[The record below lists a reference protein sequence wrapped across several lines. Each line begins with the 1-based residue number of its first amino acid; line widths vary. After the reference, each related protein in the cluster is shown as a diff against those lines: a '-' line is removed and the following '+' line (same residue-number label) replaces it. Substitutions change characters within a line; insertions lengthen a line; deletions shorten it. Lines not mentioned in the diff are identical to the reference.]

1 MVSPTNRKGEKTMK
15 ARYANLRNFNRTVKT
30 YKWLVSL
37 FGNKEFTSED
47 FSKAKHDCRR
57 YTYNSLSFLRD
68 EGIIKVV
75 RTEKSTKEIKL
86 DPWETESWMVDKN
99 GNALMTE
106 YDWMRLPE
114 VAQNALRTMN
124 GQNFRTERKDTKTVE
139 KEKYIYTVNPAGM
152 LTWRRGYGRLLA
164 IRADKIA
171 GEIVELNEKRDAFL
185 ACQMD

>member
-1 MVSPTNRKGEKTMK
+1 MK
-15 ARYANLRNFNRTVKT
+15 ARYANLTNFQRTVKT
-30 YKWLVSL
+30 YKWLVDL

-75 RTEKSTKEIKL
+75 RTEKTTKEITIL
-86 DPWETESWMVDKN
+86 PWEAEIWMIDKD

-106 YDWMRLPE
+106 HDWMRLSE
-114 VAQNALRTMN
+114 VAQRALLALN
-124 GQNFRTERKDTKTVE
+124 GRDFRTERKDTKTME
-139 KEKYIYTVNPAGM
+139 KERYIYTVNPDGM
-152 LTWRRGYGRLLA
+152 LAWRKSYGRLLA
-164 IRADKIA
+164 MRADKIA
-171 GEIVELNEKRDAFL
+171 GEIVKLNEKRDAFL

>member
-1 MVSPTNRKGEKTMK
+1 MK
-15 ARYANLRNFNRTVKT
+15 ARYANVHNFNRTVKT
-30 YKWLVSL
+30 YKWLVDL

-75 RTEKSTKEIKL
+75 RTEKTTKEITIL
-86 DPWETESWMVDKN
+86 PWEAEIWMIDKD

-114 VAQNALRTMN
+114 VAQRALLALN
-124 GQNFRTERKDTKTVE
+124 GRDFRTERKDTKTVE
-139 KEKYIYTVNPAGM
+139 REKYIYTVNPDGM
-152 LTWRRGYGRLLA
+152 LAWRRSYGRLLA

-171 GEIVELNEKRDAFL
+171 GEIVKLNEKRDAFL

>member
-1 MVSPTNRKGEKTMK
+1 MK
-15 ARYANLRNFNRTVKT
+15 ARYANVHNFNRTVKT
-30 YKWLVSL
+30 YKWLVDL

-75 RTEKSTKEIKL
+75 RTEKTTKEIEVAS
-86 DPWETESWMVDKN
+86 WNAESWMIDKN

-106 YDWMRLPE
+106 YDWLRLPE
-114 VAQNALRTMN
+114 VAQRALLALN
-124 GQNFRTERKDTKTVE
+124 GRDFRTERKDTKTME
-139 KEKYIYTVNPAGM
+139 KEKYIYTVNPDGM
-152 LTWRRGYGRLLA
+152 LAWRRSYGRLLA

-171 GEIVELNEKRDAFL
+171 GEIVKLNEKRDAFL

>member
-1 MVSPTNRKGEKTMK
+1 MK
-15 ARYANLRNFNRTVKT
+15 ARYANLRNFQRTVKT
-30 YKWLVSL
+30 YKWLVDL

-47 FSKAKHDCRR
+47 FSKAKHDYRR

-75 RTEKSTKEIKL
+75 RTEKTTKEITIL
-86 DPWETESWMVDKN
+86 PWEAEIWMIDKD

-106 YDWMRLPE
+106 HDWMRLPE
-114 VAQNALRTMN
+114 VAQRALLAMN
-124 GQNFRTERKDTKTVE
+124 GQDFRTERKDTKTME
-139 KEKYIYTVNPAGM
+139 KEKYIYTVNPDGM
-152 LTWRRGYGRLLA
+152 LAWRRSYGRLLA

-171 GEIVELNEKRDAFL
+171 GEIVKLNEKRDAFL